1 MSKTSILFVCL
12 GNICRSPMAEGVFL
26 KILEREGVS
35 SSFEIDSAGL
45 LSIHKGELADS
56 RMRFHASKRNYSLKH
71 RSRPVSK
78 ADFEHFDLIIGM
90 DEENIAGLKK
100 IASST
105 QQSAKIY
112 RMTDFCTVFDDSYV
126 PDPYYG
132 GDMGFEHVIDLL
144 EDACEG
150 LFLKVESLKL

>member
-1 MSKTSILFVCL
+1 MQKKSILFVCL

-26 KILEREGVS
+26 KILEREGVCS
-35 SSFEIDSAGL
+35 EFEIDSAGL
-45 LSIHKGELADS
+45 LSVHQGELADS
-56 RMRFHASKRNYSLKH
+56 RMRLHASMRNYTLTH

-78 ADFEHFDLIIGM
+78 VDFDHFDLIIGM
-90 DEENIAGLKK
+90 DEENIAGLKRL
-100 IASST
+100 ASNR
-105 QQSAKIY
+105 QNEIKIY

-132 GDMGFEHVIDLL
+132 GDKGFEHVIDLL

-150 LFLKVESLKL
+150 LFLKLGSL